1 MKQQFF
7 RTSQI
12 AQILGVYHKY
22 PYRMMED
29 GRLPPPQFIGGLL
42 GYTRETLEQI
52 LGHKIED
59 EEEQS

>member
-7 RTSQI
+7 RISQI
-12 AQILGVYHKY
+12 AQILGVNRTQ
-22 PYRMMED
+22 PYRMMAD
-29 GRLPPPQFIGGLL
+29 GRLPPPQFIGSLR

-52 LGHKIED
+52 LGCKIED